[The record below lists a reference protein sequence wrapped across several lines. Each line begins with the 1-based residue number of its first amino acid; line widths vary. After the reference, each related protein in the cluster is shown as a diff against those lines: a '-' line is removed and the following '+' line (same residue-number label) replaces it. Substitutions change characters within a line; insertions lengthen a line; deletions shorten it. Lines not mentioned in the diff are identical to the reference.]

1 MATIEQVRDL
11 LEDPPRRGG
20 LTAGMIA
27 HRFRAPLGEVQGIL
41 KELILEGSAERC
53 GTYFWFKGVR
63 KCRQR

>member
-53 GTYFWFKGVR
+53 GT
-63 KCRQR
+63 